1 MYGTQHPV
9 VLYLGNISLLA
20 NTFRHSLNF
29 FLFYLF
35 NKKFKELANCRLV
48 INFNNSSKQ
57 NPTNKSSNLYILEG
71 DIPRTETNLDL
82 LSLQC
87 INLENYVTRL

>member
-57 NPTNKSSNLYILEG
+57 NTTNKSSNLYILEG